1 MDTIIERIVCSYPE
15 ALIRDT
21 FDKLNLHC
29 FNCVVGSEDTLR
41 DVARLHDVDEEW
53 LVEQLSEELEDH
65 SPLDE
70 PSYYG

>member
-1 MDTIIERIVCSYPE
+1 MDTVIERIICSYPE
-15 ALIRDT
+15 ELIRKT
-21 FDKLNLHC
+21 FDHLDLHC

-41 DVARLHDVDEEW
+41 DVARLHDHDEEW
-53 LVEQLSEELEDH
+53 LVEQLSRELEGE